1 MPHNNTNII
10 QAKYFLMV
18 FLQAMISFDLR
29 TSIAVFSVIGAMTTI
44 STVRNNTVQ
53 KTEDHE
59 RIT

>member
-29 TSIAVFSVIGAMTTI
+29 TSIAVFSCYWGY
-44 STVRNNTVQ
+44 
-53 KTEDHE
+53 DHY
-59 RIT
+59 INS